1 MPHWDAAW
9 PNSRARVHFNWKTI
23 SVAAWMTVWN
33 FYFQIFEKAVGK
45 EETILFLMHI
55 QTLVVWNRLPA
66 DRKSVGR

>member
-1 MPHWDAAW
+1 
-9 PNSRARVHFNWKTI
+9 
-23 SVAAWMTVWN
+23 MTVWN